1 MVKPPHVFNAFSTI
15 PLPIVGYFRCIGIS
29 GKFQLVG
36 RLMVRLL
43 KSKWL
48 SRSQQALCGFAA
60 LREAKKGITQRRK
73 DAKRG
78 RMRTTSTNH
87 FSDQWPK
94 P

>member
-36 RLMVRLL
+36 RLKVRLL

-60 LREAKKGITQRRK
+60 LREAKKESRK
-73 DAKRG
+73 DAKTQREVE
-78 RMRTTSTNH
+78 
-87 FSDQWPK
+87 
-94 P
+94 